1 MRINIKHQT
10 SNVLNI
16 VFWCIFL
23 AKPPVPQSPT
33 KVNARHLQAALWVST
48 LPGLYK
54 EAVFAWLS
62 PVWPDASITGSQ
74 AEAAAWRVDCRSSFI
89 LLNEKLVTTKG
100 YTLHSLRIGLWFSL
114 SSSFFRLKSEK
125 PETQLYIYNIL
136 QLNWEP
142 TNQLTCFESRH
153 KENLHESDNA
163 HPEGTRTQFKIKQV
177 S

>member
-89 LLNEKLVTTKG
+89 LLNEKLVTIRFSGNKG
-100 YTLHSLRIGLWFSL
+100 VYT
-114 SSSFFRLKSEK
+114 
-125 PETQLYIYNIL
+125 
-136 QLNWEP
+136 
-142 TNQLTCFESRH
+142 
-153 KENLHESDNA
+153 
-163 HPEGTRTQFKIKQV
+163 TQFENRFVVIPLIFLFSFEVWKAWNPIIYDVV
-177 S
+177 SDSVHKARPLC